1 MTSVAQTSERNWDW
15 EQTLQLECIGLL
27 SLQDYLWQWFF
38 YSTVV
43 KQEVAIAIDIVH
55 VADTVYCA
63 NYLFQLCSYHKGH
76 NLLYFW

>member
-27 SLQDYLWQWFF
+27 SLQDYSWQWFF

-55 VADTVYCA
+55 VSIVQTTC
-63 NYLFQLCSYHKGH
+63 FSYVAITRDIT
-76 NLLYFW
+76 